1 MIPSPR
7 PSFLRVPGLM
17 RLISQD
23 ILKTST
29 AVCSL
34 ERDIDCNIGGMN
46 IVPLMDYQ
54 GVFVSISI
62 ISSMKIKGYCEQ
74 QDSMK
79 NFDEIRRAFATEK
92 ADMFSNSWGH
102 EYCGS

>member
-7 PSFLRVPGLM
+7 PSFLRDSGLM

-62 ISSMKIKGYCEQ
+62 ISSMKIKDIASSKTQ
-74 QDSMK
+74 
-79 NFDEIRRAFATEK
+79 
-92 ADMFSNSWGH
+92 
-102 EYCGS
+102 